1 MLMEALPS
9 MICNSQFLSLF
20 FFFAPL
26 QGSSPP
32 LISDVALAVAS
43 KLTTAVLSKLSAAR
57 LVE

>member
-1 MLMEALPS
+1 
-9 MICNSQFLSLF
+9 MICNSQFRSLSN